1 MITLKAVKRI
11 DALFAIERGLNDCS
25 AAERLEV
32 RPPNRQLSREC
43 TEPGHLQFGTK
54 TAATLAFDTG
64 SVQVQVP

>member
-32 RPPNRQLSREC
+32 RHPSRQLSRE
-43 TEPGHLQFGTK
+43 
-54 TAATLAFDTG
+54 
-64 SVQVQVP
+64 